1 MDKPSE
7 MLAGKIELNVEF
19 VTDQQ
24 SRMNKWGWLREIVV
38 NDISQVSATSS
49 KGWAK
54 IPLKSKE
61 EAIRGQQSI
70 LSYVREHLGS
80 AGWALQ
86 TSIAPA
92 ENGTFNLMIRKITL
106 IVKKTTAA

>member
-24 SRMNKWGWLREIVV
+24 SRMNKWGWLREIVM
-38 NDISQVSATSS
+38 NDIRPVSPGTVQ
-49 KGWAK
+49 GWAK

-70 LSYVREHLGS
+70 LSYVREHPS
-80 AGWALQ
+80 SKEWVLQ
-86 TSIAPA
+86 TAIVSG
-92 ENGTFNLMIRKITL
+92 ENGNFNLMIRKVMI
-106 IVKKTTAA
+106 A